1 MSRDKTKRLLETHPK
16 LRRRGHHEVVV
27 RRGVDRVGAEVHLVR
42 AAVPF
47 GQSLLAS
54 LRTVASGP
62 CLSWTSS
69 GVASLVGTLV
79 GTPAL
84 CGPARVWPSGH
95 PSLIVCL
102 FVCLFVC
109 L

>member
-1 MSRDKTKRLLETHPK
+1 MKNAAPGLSKVSFAPVCYRQVRNLALQGA

-79 GTPAL
+79 GTLAL
-84 CGPARVWPSGH
+84 CGPAR
-95 PSLIVCL
+95 I
-102 FVCLFVC
+102 
-109 L
+109 